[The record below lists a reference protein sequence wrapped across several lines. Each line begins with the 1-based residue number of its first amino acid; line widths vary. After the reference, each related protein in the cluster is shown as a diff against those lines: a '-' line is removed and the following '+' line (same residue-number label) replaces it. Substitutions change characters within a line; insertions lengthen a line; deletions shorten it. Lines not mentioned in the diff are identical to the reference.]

1 MSRQLKGVK
10 YRKFKSP
17 DGGGYNTGR
26 RRFQGRVHLQFFDK
40 SVKAWRFVC
49 GKRDGGAAL
58 MYCGAP
64 GDIVEDEEPVTCVK
78 CGKHAP
84 DVVEFMDTIP
94 DLDDFQ

>member
-17 DGGGYNTGR
+17 DGGGDGR
-26 RRFQGRVHLQFFDK
+26 KRYAGRVHLQFYDK

-49 GKRDGGAAL
+49 GKRDGGEVL
-58 MYCGAP
+58 MYMGAP
-64 GDIVEDEEPVTCVK
+64 GDTIDDEEPVTCVK

-84 DVVEFMDTIP
+84 DVVEMMDTIP